1 MEILRKNRKKNA
13 RDQKHITE
21 MMNAFDELISGLD
34 MAQDIISEFE
44 DISIET
50 SKTKKNWKNGIQY
63 PRNVKKCNTISQK
76 WGTISKNVTC

>member
-1 MEILRKNRKKNA
+1 
-13 RDQKHITE
+13 

-50 SKTKKNWKNGIQY
+50 SKTKKN
-63 PRNVKKCNTISQK
+63 
-76 WGTISKNVTC
+76 